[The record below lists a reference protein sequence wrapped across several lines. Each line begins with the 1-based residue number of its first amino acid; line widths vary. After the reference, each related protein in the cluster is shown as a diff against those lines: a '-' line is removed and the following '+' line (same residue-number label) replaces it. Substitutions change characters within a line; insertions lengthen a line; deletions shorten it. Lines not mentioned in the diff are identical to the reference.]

1 MGAMKGAFDSD
12 LLTTQL
18 SKIRGQKVY
27 FDTNIII
34 YVINN
39 TAEFVDVCIPF
50 FEAIENGDIIG
61 CSGDVT
67 IAELLVKPM
76 QINDMLAISNIKAM
90 FDVGGYFETFAHDR
104 ATFELAA
111 HIRATKGL
119 KFIDALHT
127 ATAINNGCGCIIT
140 NDKPLARKVTGL
152 EAVDI
157 KDFLINTQ

>member
-1 MGAMKGAFDSD
+1 MGALNPGLAA
-12 LLTTQL
+12 QL
-18 SKIRGQKVY
+18 AKMRGHKVY

-39 TAEFVDVCIPF
+39 TTEFVDVCVPF
-50 FEAIENGDIIG
+50 FTAIENGDIIG
-61 CSGDVT
+61 CSSDVT

-76 QINDMLAISNIKAM
+76 QTNDMLAISNIKAM

-104 ATFELAA
+104 ATLELAA

-127 ATAINNGCGCIIT
+127 ATAISNGCSYIIT
-140 NDKPLARKVTGL
+140 NDKPLARKVTGV

-157 KDFLINTQ
+157 KDFLSKQ

>member
-1 MGAMKGAFDSD
+1 MSASSSGVTAKLAK
-12 LLTTQL
+12 L
-18 SKIRGQKVY
+18 RGHKVY

-39 TAEFVDVCIPF
+39 TAQFVDVCIPF
-50 FEAIENGDIIG
+50 FSAIENGDITG
-61 CSGDVT
+61 CASDVT

-76 QINDMLAISNIKAM
+76 QTNDMLAISNIKAM

-127 ATAINNGCGCIIT
+127 ATAINNGCSYIIT
-140 NDKPLARKVTGL
+140 NDRPLARKVAGV

-157 KDFLINTQ
+157 KDFLPSADH

>member
-1 MGAMKGAFDSD
+1 MGALSSTLNST
-12 LLTTQL
+12 LLAAQL
-18 SKIRGQKVY
+18 AKMRGHKVY

-39 TAEFVDVCIPF
+39 TLEFVDVCIPF

-61 CSGDVT
+61 CSSDVT
-67 IAELLVKPM
+67 VAELLVKPM
-76 QINDMLAISNIKAM
+76 QTNDMLAISNIKAM
-90 FDVGGYFETFAHDR
+90 FDVGGYFETFTHDR

-127 ATAINNGCGCIIT
+127 ATAINKGCGFIVT
-140 NDKPLARKVTGL
+140 NDKPLARKVAGI

-157 KDFLINTQ
+157 KDFLINIP

>member
-1 MGAMKGAFDSD
+1 MSVSSAGLSA
-12 LLTTQL
+12 QL
-18 SKIRGQKVY
+18 AKMRGHKVY

-39 TAEFVDVCIPF
+39 TTEFVDVCVPF
-50 FEAIENGDIIG
+50 FTAIENGDIIG
-61 CSGDVT
+61 CSSDVT

-76 QINDMLAISNIKAM
+76 QTNDMLAISNIKAM

-127 ATAINNGCGCIIT
+127 ATAISNGCSYIIT
-140 NDKPLARKVTGL
+140 NDKPLARKVTGV

-157 KDFLINTQ
+157 KDFLSKQ

>member
-1 MGAMKGAFDSD
+1 MGALNRV
-12 LLTTQL
+12 LLDAQL
-18 SKIRGQKVY
+18 VKMRGHKVY

-50 FEAIENGDIIG
+50 FEAIENGTIVG
-61 CSGDVT
+61 CSSDVT

-76 QINDMLAISNIKAM
+76 QTNDMLAISNIKAM

-127 ATAINNGCGCIIT
+127 ATAIKNVCSYIIT
-140 NDKPLARKVTGL
+140 NDKPLARKVSGI
-152 EAVDI
+152 EAIDI
-157 KDFLINTQ
+157 KDFLINTH